1 MRKKFNLITL
11 VAAFSFVFF
20 AANAQNEGAIRMPIS
35 EVTETY
41 EEQPK
46 STPEFVANHNTS
58 NEVVA
63 KKAIEKKEVI
73 KKVNE
78 LKADAKVVKADR
90 IKKNLKVEDTT
101 AASKNVKIAIILI
114 VVGAIL
120 TIFPILWIIGLV
132 LVLVG
137 LVILLLEII

>member
-1 MRKKFNLITL
+1 MKRKLNLSIL
-11 VAAFSFVFF
+11 VAVFSFLFF
-20 AANAQNEGAIRMPIS
+20 AANAQNESAVRMPATELTDNYLEEAKTAPETVVNNNS
-35 EVTETY
+35 SKEVIE
-41 EEQPK
+41 
-46 STPEFVANHNTS
+46 
-58 NEVVA
+58 

-90 IKKNLKVEDTT
+90 IKKNLKVEQTT
-101 AASKNVKIAIILI
+101 VSQNVKIAIILI

-120 TIFPILWIIGLV
+120 SIFPILWIIGLI

-137 LVILLLEII
+137 LVLLLLEII